1 MRRALYYRKKE
12 QCSTKKIEP
21 NALMT
26 IFLAER
32 RIVNYYMCG
41 IG

>member
-1 MRRALYYRKKE
+1 MIERKNNAVH
-12 QCSTKKIEP
+12 KKDRTQ
-21 NALMT
+21 NALMIT